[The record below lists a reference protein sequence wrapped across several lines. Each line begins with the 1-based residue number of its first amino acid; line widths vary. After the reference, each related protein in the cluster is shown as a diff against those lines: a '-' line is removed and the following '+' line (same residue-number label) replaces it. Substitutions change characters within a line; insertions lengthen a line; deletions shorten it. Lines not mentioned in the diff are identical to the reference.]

1 MQILGYE
8 PQELRRLL
16 ALRDEIKRLQA
27 RYPRQPAV
35 VLEKVR
41 FRMQIA
47 TWLSPRPAND
57 DEPQAIRP

>member
-16 ALRDEIKRLQA
+16 ALRDEIKRLQS

-41 FRMQIA
+41 FRLQIA
-47 TWLSPRPAND
+47 TWRSPPAAND
-57 DEPQAIRP
+57 DEPQARVP